1 MRKIS
6 LQDDVMVLK
15 GYINWYNTNPAIT
28 KEELYKSYYGKHNYQ
43 HWIEKGTLDKF
54 LTR

>member
-15 GYINWYNTNPAIT
+15 EYINWYNTNPAVT
-28 KEELYKSYYGKHNYQ
+28 REELYRSYYGAYSYQ
-43 HWIEKGTLDKF
+43 PWIEKGTLDKF
-54 LTR
+54 LIR